1 MDGQSE
7 IMFQQTPHFASRQH
21 FVPMGRVP
29 GALRQQERLSSH
41 VMMGL
46 VVEAVEAAVGV
57 EAVVV
62 VDSLVRNLYALLI
75 VMPSLTLNPKKFMS
89 GAFCS
94 GLCFLCRAL
103 NKTRE
108 KSAETIPLY
117 CKALLSPVSKQ
128 GKGIFSAVKKKF
140 IH

>member
-29 GALRQQERLSSH
+29 DALRQQERLSSH

-57 EAVVV
+57 EDVVV
-62 VDSLVRNLYALLI
+62 VDSLVRNMYIILLI
-75 VMPSLTLNPKKFMS
+75 VIPSLTHSCEP
-89 GAFCS
+89 
-94 GLCFLCRAL
+94 R
-103 NKTRE
+103 T
-108 KSAETIPLY
+108 P
-117 CKALLSPVSKQ
+117 
-128 GKGIFSAVKKKF
+128 
-140 IH
+140 